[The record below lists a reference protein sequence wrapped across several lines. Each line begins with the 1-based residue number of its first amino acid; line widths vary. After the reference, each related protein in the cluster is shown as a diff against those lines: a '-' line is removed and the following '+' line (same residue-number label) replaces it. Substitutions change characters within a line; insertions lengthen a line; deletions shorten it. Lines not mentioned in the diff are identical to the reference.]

1 MRVVVLFLILLNVG
15 FYAWAHY
22 MQPVET
28 ATDARPMKRQIEP
41 ERLRVVSPAPR
52 VPPAAQPAPAPSP
65 TASPSP
71 LASAAPGVGEPQPP
85 ASRPKPIACLEWG
98 SFTVADAPAAA
109 KVVGSLGLGGQ
120 MQERRTEETASW
132 WVFIPPQSDGRAG
145 ALRKTRELRVLGVED
160 YFIVQEEGPHRW
172 AVSLG
177 VFRTEAA
184 ANARLAALQAKKV
197 RSAEVGPRETRV
209 PKVWLQMRDVD
220 PALKQQLETVVS
232 RIPGT
237 ELRVCQSGG

>member
-1 MRVVVLFLILLNVG
+1 MRVLVLFLILLNVG
-15 FYAWAHY
+15 FYAWARY
-22 MQPVET
+22 MQPVQT
-28 ATDARPMKRQIEP
+28 GIDARPMKREITP
-41 ERLRVVSPAPR
+41 DRLRIVSPAPR
-52 VPPAAQPAPAPSP
+52 AAPAEPS
-65 TASPSP
+65 AM
-71 LASAAPGVGEPQPP
+71 ASAAPGAAAQSP
-85 ASRPKPIACLEWG
+85 AQRPRPIACLEWG

-120 MQERRTEETASW
+120 TSERRTEETANW
-132 WVFIPPQSDGRAG
+132 WVYISPQSDGRAG
-145 ALRKTRELRVLGVED
+145 ALRKTRELRALGVED

-184 ANARLAALQAKKV
+184 ARAHLAALQAKKV

-209 PKVWLQMRDVD
+209 PKVWLQMREID
-220 PALKQQLETVVS
+220 PAKKEQLETVVS

-237 ELRVCQSGG
+237 ELRACDAGS